1 MNQNVGK
8 LRVKCVKIRVKLV
21 KNHNYKIKMKSSLRS
36 QVCKNETF
44 SKQIQNTVP
53 RLSTVIEISTHF

>member
-1 MNQNVGK
+1 MNVK
-8 LRVKCVKIRVKLV
+8 RIKMSVKCIKIRVKLV

-36 QVCKNETF
+36 QVCKNGTF

>member
-1 MNQNVGK
+1 MYVK
-8 LRVKCVKIRVKLV
+8 CIKIRVKCVK
-21 KNHNYKIKMKSSLRS
+21 NYRIEVQSSLRS
-36 QVCKNETF
+36 QVCKNGTF